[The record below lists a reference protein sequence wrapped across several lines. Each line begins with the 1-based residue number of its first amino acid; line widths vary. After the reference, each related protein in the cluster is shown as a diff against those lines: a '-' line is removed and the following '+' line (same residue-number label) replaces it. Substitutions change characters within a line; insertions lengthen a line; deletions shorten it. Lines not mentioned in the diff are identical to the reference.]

1 MHLSGRWALND
12 PMTKSIPENHPIFS
26 LAVLGPV
33 CHQPYPQQYK
43 FKHVPTKEG
52 LNISVPTQLS
62 GLSAQ

>member
-1 MHLSGRWALND
+1 
-12 PMTKSIPENHPIFS
+12 MTKSIPENHPIFS